1 MKSMIYPQ
9 IVPYLSKVEHLM
21 SDSLSRED
29 ERIYGLLVPF
39 MKRGGK
45 RIRPVLTLLSCGAS
59 GGDYDSVISP
69 AAIIELF
76 HNFTLIHDDIEDN
89 SQFRRGEPALH
100 ISSGIPM
107 ALNSGDALYTLIW
120 EQIASLPMEPKKLFE
135 FQKIYASAFKR
146 VVEGQGIEISWI
158 HHDSYDVGEKDYLQ
172 MINGKTSALMGLACE
187 AGAFIAGGKHQKG
200 LREYGEKIGT
210 AFQIH
215 DDVLNVVGDFEKYK
229 KEIGG
234 DISEG
239 KRTLMVV
246 HCLDNSSAKD
256 KKTLKAILSKHTN
269 KQEEIRQAIGILKDS
284 GSIDYAKNYS
294 LSLVGEAKKLLGPLP
309 DTKDRA
315 SLLKIADYVVTRE
328 L

>member
-9 IVPYLSKVEHLM
+9 IMPYLSKVEQLM

-29 ERIYGLLVPF
+29 ERIFGLLVPF
-39 MKRGGK
+39 MRRGGK

-59 GGDYDSVISP
+59 GGDYESAVAP
-69 AAIIELF
+69 GAAIELF

-100 ISSGIPM
+100 ITHGVPM

-120 EQIASLPMEPKKLFE
+120 EQIASLPIEPKRLFE
-135 FQKIYASAFKR
+135 FQKLYVRAFKR

-158 HHDSYDVGEKDYLQ
+158 HNDSYDVGEKDYMK
-172 MINGKTSALMGLACE
+172 MIGGKTSALMGLSCE
-187 AGAFIAGGKHQKG
+187 AGGFLAGGKYQKQ
-200 LREYGEKIGT
+200 LREYGELIGT

-215 DDVLNVVGDFEKYK
+215 DDVLNVVGDFEKYR

-246 HCLDNSSAKD
+246 HCLENAPSREKEE
-256 KKTLKAILSKHTN
+256 LKSIISKHTSR
-269 KQEEIRQAIGILKDS
+269 QDEIKRAIGILQDA
-284 GSIDYAKNYS
+284 GSIDYARSYS
-294 LSLVGEAKKLLGPLP
+294 EKLVGDAKKCLEPLP
-309 DTKDRA
+309 EGKDRE
-315 SLLKIADYVVTRE
+315 SLLKIADYVVSRE

>member
-9 IVPYLSKVEHLM
+9 IMPYLSKVEELM
-21 SDSLSRED
+21 GDSLSRED
-29 ERIYGLLVPF
+29 ERIFGLLVPF

-59 GGDYDSVISP
+59 GGDYDSVVAP
-69 AAIIELF
+69 AAAIELF

-100 ISSGIPM
+100 ISHGVPM

-120 EQIASLPMEPKKLFE
+120 EQIANLPMEPKKLFDL
-135 FQKIYASAFKR
+135 QKIYVRAFKR

-158 HHDSYDVGEKDYLQ
+158 HHDSYDVGEQDYLK
-172 MINGKTSALMGLACE
+172 MIGGKTAALMGLSCE
-187 AGAFIAGGKHQKG
+187 AGAFVAGGEYQKS
-200 LREYGEKIGT
+200 LREYGEKLGI

-246 HCLDNSSAKD
+246 HCLENASENE
-256 KKTLKAILSKHTN
+256 KKKLKEIISKHTTE
-269 KQEEIRQAIGILKDS
+269 QDEIRQAIAILKDS
-284 GSIDYAKNYS
+284 GSIDYAKNYAAR
-294 LSLVGEAKKLLGPLP
+294 LVGDAKKQLEPLP
-309 DTKDRA
+309 DTKDRE
-315 SLLKIADYVVTRE
+315 SLIKIADYVVSRE